1 MSSAAPG
8 IQIVQAAAQ
17 PSAVTPLVFRRAD
30 ADAGEMVADVDA
42 FLDHYRRRVVAA
54 LAAVDMHRV
63 RLAVEWLR
71 QARDGDRQVFICG
84 NGGSAATASH
94 LACDL
99 VKGASLGRRRRLRV
113 MALTDSMPTVTAY
126 ANDVGYDR
134 VFVEHLRN
142 FARSGDLLIAISGS
156 GRSPNV
162 VAAVEYANRAGCR
175 SIGLTGRDGGEL
187 GRLARLHLHVP
198 EPHMGRIE
206 DVHMAVCHMLA
217 YAFIDAPTAAPTA
230 APRGATG
237 DRLDAR
243 PTAEG

>member
-1 MSSAAPG
+1 MSSMAHETRMA
-8 IQIVQAAAQ
+8 QAAS
-17 PSAVTPLVFRRAD
+17 PSLVLRRA
-30 ADAGEMVADVDA
+30 AAEAGEMIADVHA
-42 FLDHYRRRVVAA
+42 FLDTYRRRVVSA

-99 VKGASLGRRRRLRV
+99 VKGASHGRRRRFRV
-113 MALTDSMPTVTAY
+113 MALTDSTPTLTAY

-162 VAAVEYANRAGCR
+162 IAGVEYANRAGCR
-175 SIGLTGRDGGEL
+175 TIGLTGRDGGDL

-206 DVHMAVCHMLA
+206 DVHMVLCHMLA
-217 YAFIDAPTAAPTA
+217 YAFTDAPVS
-230 APRGATG
+230 GA
-237 DRLDAR
+237 LDADAAEAAER
-243 PTAEG
+243 PVDTLRIGGGPG

>member
-1 MSSAAPG
+1 MSSLAPG
-8 IQIVQAAAQ
+8 TITPQVAVPPAD
-17 PSAVTPLVFRRAD
+17 VTPLVLRRAD
-30 ADAGEMVADVDA
+30 GEAGRMIADVDA
-42 FLDHYRRRVVAA
+42 FLDSYRRRVVAA

-99 VKGASLGRRRRLRV
+99 VKGASHNRRRRFRV

-206 DVHMAVCHMLA
+206 DVHMALCHMLA
-217 YAFIDAPTAAPTA
+217 YAFIDAPLETPSEQPPVAAGNLRLGDGA
-230 APRGATG
+230 A
-237 DRLDAR
+237 
-243 PTAEG
+243 